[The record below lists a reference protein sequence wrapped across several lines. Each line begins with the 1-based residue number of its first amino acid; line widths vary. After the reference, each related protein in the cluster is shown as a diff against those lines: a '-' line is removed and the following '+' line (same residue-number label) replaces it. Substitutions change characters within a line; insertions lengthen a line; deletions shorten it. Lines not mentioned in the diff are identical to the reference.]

1 MREFVAKEVERRKNT
16 VVPMFIDAVEAK
28 RGIQVPVGKV
38 VHTAEFAFRVAGVDG
53 DCYEAQKRATGL
65 AEQAVEDFLD
75 TIDSDEIIAP
85 GDTIKSHRQEMAPCQ
100 KPELQMVELVFDAT
114 NSKQRSD
121 RIMRA
126 TTEEMSFEPSPDGDG
141 WICTSHNGRSFEV
154 NADKGAGTG
163 RCDCE
168 DFVNRG
174 ISSMMP
180 CKHIYALVMSAE
192 RFWDS
197 TEQNGGQV
205 K

>member
-1 MREFVAKEVERRKNT
+1 
-16 VVPMFIDAVEAK
+16 MFIDAVEAR

-53 DCYEAQKRATGL
+53 DWDEAQKRVTGL

-75 TIDSDEIIAP
+75 TIDSDATIASQNAA
-85 GDTIKSHRQEMAPCQ
+85 KSNKHNMAPCQ

-126 TTEEMSFEPSPDGDG
+126 TTEEMSFELSPDCDG
-141 WICTSHNGRSFEV
+141 WICSSHNGRHFHV
-154 NADKGAGTG
+154 NADKDAGFG

-174 ISSMMP
+174 AKSKMP

-197 TEQNGGQV
+197 TKSSNQGL
-205 K
+205 

>member
-16 VVPMFIDAVEAK
+16 VVQMFIDAVEAR

-53 DCYEAQKRATGL
+53 DWDEAQKRATGL

-75 TIDSDEIIAP
+75 TIEHGEIIAP
-85 GDTIKSHRQEMAPCQ
+85 EDTIKSRRQETASCRE
-100 KPELQMVELVFDAT
+100 PELQMVELIFDAT

-126 TTEEMSFEPSPDGDG
+126 TTEEMSFEPGPDGDG
-141 WICTSHNGRSFEV
+141 WICTSHNGRKFEV
-154 NADKGAGTG
+154 NADKGAGLG
-163 RCDCE
+163 RCNCE
-168 DFVNRG
+168 DFINRG
-174 ISSMMP
+174 ISSKMP
-180 CKHIYALVMSAE
+180 CKHVYALVMSGE
-192 RFWDS
+192 KFWECPES
-197 TEQNGGQV
+197 QG

>member
-1 MREFVAKEVERRKNT
+1 
-16 VVPMFIDAVEAK
+16 MFIDEVEAK
-28 RGIQVPVGKV
+28 RGVQVPVGNI

-53 DCYEAQKRATGL
+53 EWDEAQRRATGL
-65 AEQAVEDFLD
+65 AEQAIEDFLE
-75 TIDSDEIIAP
+75 TINTDESITLPGNARSDGHQTAQ
-85 GDTIKSHRQEMAPCQ
+85 SQ

-126 TTEEMSFEPSPDGDG
+126 TTEEMSFEQSPDCDG
-141 WICTSHNGRSFEV
+141 WICTSHNGRHFHV
-154 NADKGAGTG
+154 NADKENGSG

-174 ISSMMP
+174 AKSKMP

-197 TEQNGGQV
+197 TKSNNQDL
-205 K
+205 

>member
-1 MREFVAKEVERRKNT
+1 
-16 VVPMFIDAVEAK
+16 MFIDVVEAK
-28 RGIQVPVGKV
+28 RGVQVPVGDV

-53 DCYEAQKRATGL
+53 DWDEAQKRATGL

-75 TIDSDEIIAP
+75 TIDTDEIITLTGYARSD
-85 GDTIKSHRQEMAPCQ
+85 GHQTAPCQ
-100 KPELQMVELVFDAT
+100 KPELQMVELIFDAT

-141 WICTSHNGRSFEV
+141 WICTSHNGKHFHV
-154 NADKGAGTG
+154 NADKERGLGW
-163 RCDCE
+163 CDCE

-174 ISSMMP
+174 AKSKMP

-192 RFWDS
+192 GFWDG
-197 TEQNGGQV
+197 TEQKGNNQGV
-205 K
+205 

>member
-1 MREFVAKEVERRKNT
+1 
-16 VVPMFIDAVEAK
+16 MFIDSVEAK
-28 RGIQVPVGKV
+28 RGVQVPVGNI

-53 DCYEAQKRATGL
+53 DWDEAQKRATGL

-75 TIDSDEIIAP
+75 TIDTDESSKLP
-85 GDTIKSHRQEMAPCQ
+85 GNANSNGQQIPQSK
-100 KPELQMVELVFDAT
+100 KKELHMVDLIFDAT
-114 NSKQRSD
+114 NSRQRSD

-126 TTEEMSFEPSPDGDG
+126 TTEEMSFEPGPDGDG
-141 WICTSHNGRSFEV
+141 WICTSHNGRRFHV
-154 NADKGAGTG
+154 NADKENGSG

-174 ISSMMP
+174 GKSKMP

-197 TEQNGGQV
+197 TKSSNQDL
-205 K
+205 

>member
-1 MREFVAKEVERRKNT
+1 LREFVAKEIERRKNA
-16 VVPMFIDAVEAK
+16 VYQMFIDVVEAK
-28 RGIQVPVGKV
+28 RGVQVPVGNI

-53 DCYEAQKRATGL
+53 DWDEAQKRATGL
-65 AEQAVEDFLD
+65 AEQAIEDFLE
-75 TIDSDEIIAP
+75 TIDTDESITFP
-85 GDTIKSHRQEMAPCQ
+85 GNARPDGHHWGLCQ
-100 KPELQMVELVFDAT
+100 KPELRMVELVFGAT

-126 TTEEMSFEPSPDGDG
+126 TTEEMSFEQSSDCDG
-141 WICTSHNGRSFEV
+141 WICTSNNGRHFHV
-154 NADKGAGTG
+154 NADKETGSG

-174 ISSMMP
+174 AKSKMP

-197 TEQNGGQV
+197 TKSNNQDL
-205 K
+205 